1 MINLQAKNR
10 VLALYREGSSA
21 YEKVT
26 PEEYKQLFYAIR
38 SHIISDKKEWVDAVG
53 NFLLY
58 GTCAFDRFIG
68 LRPEYVSDEMYNMFC
83 EYLSTLQK
91 LDGKF
96 YGRTYSFYLEK
107 VKWQIFRRCNLL
119 PYNEEMGV
127 FLNQCEEELNRLILP
142 KSEVHIVE
150 NLINA
155 KNDVKNLINDI
166 RNSQIST
173 KIHTSLPFKLANTDA
188 TIVLNVNGLNVKVSI
203 TNHSQ
208 GSSLPG
214 VSVTKG
220 STMSVSGPSRW
231 TTTTCELD
239 IEANCLMDGLE
250 HKSSV
255 TLQKKED
262 NRYWITAFDFTYQV
276 ISILWMHFQQNEIMS
291 ATWPPLPNDIHYI
304 DYCVV
309 GRSVKYDS
317 ERSTNPALIYH
328 FAPLKKAPQ
337 HYEFN
342 EDMPNWSVYAYQFAK
357 VYAQSGQLKES
368 IFWLN
373 VSVEALIEEFIQKV
387 ATSKEKLAEIEG
399 EERKYD
405 TAEEI
410 LAEQY
415 PEMKGK
421 VKWPDIVIHTSVYT
435 KLKRSIKESS
445 LSDSQKEILKKYS
458 QVSSKRNTLFHG
470 GSIDIGVD
478 DVEKAFNAYDWLREK
493 L

>member
-1 MINLQAKNR
+1 MP
-10 VLALYREGSSA
+10 YD
-21 YEKVT
+21 
-26 PEEYKQLFYAIR
+26 EEIE
-38 SHIISDKKEWVDAVG
+38 I
-53 NFLLY
+53 FL
-58 GTCAFDRFIG
+58 T
-68 LRPEYVSDEMYNMFC
+68 
-83 EYLSTLQK
+83 
-91 LDGKF
+91 
-96 YGRTYSFYLEK
+96 
-107 VKWQIFRRCNLL
+107 
-119 PYNEEMGV
+119 
-127 FLNQCEEELNRLILP
+127 QCEDNVTKLIMPKTEERIVDNLEIKRNEVVGLI
-142 KSEVHIVE
+142 K
-150 NLINA
+150 
-155 KNDVKNLINDI
+155 DI
-166 RNSQIST
+166 RNGHVRT
-173 KIHTSLPFKLANTDA
+173 KIHTSLPSKLTNADA
-188 TIVLNVNGLNVKVSI
+188 IIVLKVNGVNVKVNI
-203 TNHSQ
+203 CNHSQ

-214 VSVTKG
+214 ISIKEG
-220 STMSVSGPSRW
+220 STMSVSGPSMW

-239 IEANCLMDGLE
+239 IEAECLMDGLE
-250 HKSSV
+250 YKSSV

-262 NRYWITAFDFTYQV
+262 NRYWIAAFDFTYRV
-276 ISILWMHFQQNEIMS
+276 ISALWMYFQQKEIMS
-291 ATWPPLPNDIHYI
+291 TTWPPLPNDIHYI

-309 GRSVKYDS
+309 GRNGKYDS

-445 LSDSQKEILKKYS
+445 LVDSQKEILKKYS